1 MTDMPSVAVLIS
13 SRDRACSL
21 EQVLVGLRD
30 QDGGL
35 DGVEILIA
43 DDGSTDHTAALLSAW
58 QTRLPLRVVAT
69 GGVGKSAALNQCLAL
84 TEAELLLFTDDD
96 VQLPKGWISAYRRA
110 AIEVPDAAIF
120 GGEVLPQL
128 PSDAPAWLRDP
139 GFRFAAPAFA
149 QYAPRRDSGPVD
161 ALPFGPNYAV
171 RRRALGEIR
180 FDTGIG
186 PRAGAYVMGQETR
199 FLTLLQAAGARCH
212 FIAEAVVA
220 HRIRD
225 DQMQMAW
232 LLRRCHN
239 AGYSTYRHRLDSG
252 ALQPSAGLRLRLWL
266 KWLRNVVTERLVG
279 LLAGSDAQGRHA
291 HWQLKVAES
300 AGRLQAVREAAATR

>member
-1 MTDMPSVAVLIS
+1 MHEPLSVAVLIS
-13 SRDRACSL
+13 SRDRADSL
-21 EQVLVGLRD
+21 AAVLTDLHR

-35 DGVEILIA
+35 RGVEILVA
-43 DDGSTDHTAALLSAW
+43 DDGSRDGTATLLQSW
-58 QTRLPLRVVAT
+58 RDRLPLRVVST
-69 GGVGKSAALNQCLAL
+69 DGIGKSAALNQCLAL
-84 TEAELLLFTDDD
+84 TDAELLLFTDDD
-96 VQLPKGWISAYRRA
+96 VRLPTGWISAYRRA
-110 AIEVPDAAIF
+110 AADEPAADIF
-120 GGEVLPQL
+120 GGEVRPLLP
-128 PSDAPAWLRDP
+128 DHAPAWLRDP
-139 GFRFAAPAFA
+139 GFGFAAPAFA